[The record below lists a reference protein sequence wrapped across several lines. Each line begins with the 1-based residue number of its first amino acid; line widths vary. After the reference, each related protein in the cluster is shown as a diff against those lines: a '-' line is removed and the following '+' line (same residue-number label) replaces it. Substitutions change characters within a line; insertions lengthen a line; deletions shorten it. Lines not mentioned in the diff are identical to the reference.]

1 MKTLFVIESLSS
13 KGGAEHALINLVTE
27 FKNRGLKPQIV
38 YLWEPNDFTNYLNSL
53 GIKTHTLSLRN
64 RWSIFLGFS
73 RLLKI
78 LYKEKPDILNAINF
92 FPMFYS
98 ALTKPFLWK
107 TCRVVSFHN
116 MGYETYQANSLV
128 RKLRKKIDIFLNKA
142 IDGHTAVSS
151 AVAVS
156 YKHHLKLSSIKVVSN
171 IIPEKKILSLLPN
184 KRRKSISKEVDSQ
197 QHQIIMAGRLVPEK
211 GYNFMISA
219 MSLLNKKGIKVKLDI
234 YGEGP
239 LLEEI
244 NQKIESY
251 DLTSKISINKSVE
264 HKVLFNK
271 IFHSDLLVMSS
282 ISEGLPMAAAEAM
295 VIGTP
300 IIATKVGGLPEMIE
314 DKISGI
320 LVDSKDP
327 EALAN
332 AIEKVLKDK
341 DLQIQLSE
349 GGVKRIKKE
358 YSSEKICMNLINY
371 FKEVHQ
377 NRGVN

>member
-1 MKTLFVIESLSS
+1 MKTIFVIESLSS

-27 FKNRGLKPQIV
+27 FQSRGLKPQIV
-38 YLWEPNDFTNYLNSL
+38 YLWEPNDFTDSLNSL
-53 GIKTHTLSLRN
+53 GIKTHSLSLRT
-64 RWSIFLGFS
+64 RWSIFSGLA
-73 RLLKI
+73 RLLKV
-78 LYKEKPDILNAINF
+78 LHKEEPDILNAINF
-92 FPMFYS
+92 FPMFYC
-98 ALTKPFLWK
+98 ALTKLFLWK

-116 MGYETYQANSLV
+116 MGYESYPANTV
-128 RKLRKKIDIFLNKA
+128 IKKLRKRIDIFLNRA
-142 IDGHTAVSS
+142 MDGHTAVSR

-156 YKHHLKLSSIKVVSN
+156 YKHHLKLSSIEIINN

-184 KRRKSISKEVDSQ
+184 ARRKSISKELHLEQ
-197 QHQIIMAGRLVPEK
+197 YQIIMAGRLVPEK

-219 MSLLNKKGIKVKLDI
+219 MSLLIRKGLKIKLDI

-244 NQKIESY
+244 SQSIQSY
-251 DLTSKISINKSVE
+251 NLGRTISIHKSVG
-264 HKVLFNK
+264 HKILFNK
-271 IFHSDLLVMSS
+271 IFHSDLLVLSS

-320 LVDSKDP
+320 LVDAKDP

-332 AIEKVLKDK
+332 TIEHVLKDK
-341 DLQIQLSE
+341 DLQTQLSE
-349 GGVKRIKKE
+349 GGVKRMQEK
-358 YSSEKICMNLINY
+358 YSSDKVCINLINY
-371 FKEVHQ
+371 FEEVRK
-377 NRGVN
+377 NRGMN

>member
-1 MKTLFVIESLSS
+1 MKAIFVIESLSS

-27 FKNRGLKPQIV
+27 FQSRGLKPQIV
-38 YLWEPNDFTNYLNSL
+38 YLWEPNDFTDSLNSL
-53 GIKTHTLSLRN
+53 GIKTHSLSLRT
-64 RWSIFLGFS
+64 RWSIFLGLA
-73 RLLKI
+73 RLLKV
-78 LYKEKPDILNAINF
+78 LHKEKPDILNAINF
-92 FPMFYS
+92 FPMFYC

-116 MGYETYQANSLV
+116 MGYESYQANTLI
-128 RKLRKKIDIFLNKA
+128 RKLRKKIDIVLNRA
-142 IDGHTAVSS
+142 IDGHTAVSR

-156 YKHHLKLSSIKVVSN
+156 YKYHLQLSSIEIINN

-184 KRRKSISKEVDSQ
+184 ARRKSISKELDLE

-219 MSLLNKKGIKVKLDI
+219 MSLLIKRGIKIKLDI

-239 LLEEI
+239 LLEEM
-244 NQKIESY
+244 NQNIQSY
-251 DLTSKISINKSVE
+251 NLSSTITINKSVE

-271 IFHSDLLVMSS
+271 IFLSDLLVLSS

-320 LVDSKDP
+320 LVDPKDP

-332 AIEKVLKDK
+332 AIEQVLKDK
-341 DLQIQLSE
+341 DLQIKLSE
-349 GGVKRIKKE
+349 GGVKRIQEK
-358 YSSEKICMNLINY
+358 YSSDNICMNLINY
-371 FKEVHQ
+371 FEEVHK
-377 NRGVN
+377 NSGIN

>member
-1 MKTLFVIESLSS
+1 MIESLSS

-27 FKNRGLKPQIV
+27 FHSRGLKPQIV
-38 YLWEPNDFTNYLNSL
+38 YLWEPNDFTDFLNSL
-53 GIKTHTLSLRN
+53 GIKTHSLSLRN
-64 RWSIFLGFS
+64 RWSIFSGLT

-78 LYKEKPDILNAINF
+78 LHKEQPDILNAINF
-92 FPMFYS
+92 FPMFYC

-116 MGYETYQANSLV
+116 MGYESYPANSV
-128 RKLRKKIDIFLNKA
+128 IRKLRKRIDIVLNRA
-142 IDGHTAVSS
+142 MDGHTAVSK
-151 AVAVS
+151 AVALS
-156 YKHHLKLSSIKVVSN
+156 YKRHLKLSSVEIINN
-171 IIPEKKILSLLPN
+171 IIPEKKILSLVPN
-184 KRRKSISKEVDSQ
+184 ARRGPISKELDLEQ
-197 QHQIIMAGRLVPEK
+197 YQIIMAGRLVPEK
-211 GYNFMISA
+211 GYNYMISA
-219 MSLLNKKGIKVKLDI
+219 MSLLIRRGLKIKLDI

-244 NQKIESY
+244 SQSIQCFNLGS
-251 DLTSKISINKSVE
+251 SISIHKSVD
-264 HKVLFNK
+264 HKILFNK
-271 IFHSDLLVMSS
+271 IFLSDLLVLSS

-320 LVDSKDP
+320 LVEPKDP

-332 AIEKVLKDK
+332 TIEHVLKDK

-349 GGVKRIKKE
+349 GGVKRIKEK
-358 YSSEKICMNLINY
+358 YSSDKIYKNYINY
-371 FKEVHQ
+371 FEEMHK
-377 NRGVN
+377 NRGMN